1 MLKTVEEI
9 GRVVQNAHFFNP
21 RNWSREVMSS
31 TAETSPLEA
40 VRRFFAL
47 LTERQVNYVLVG
59 GIALLYYVEGR
70 NTQDLDLII
79 AAEDLDRLSE
89 IEIVERDVYFARG
102 RFQGLRVDFLLTD
115 NPLFRRVQRAYVR
128 RERFLGQAVPLATVE
143 GLLLLKLYALPSL
156 YRQGDFV
163 RVGLYENDIAVLVYE
178 YEPDMERLL
187 DIIAEYVGQGD
198 LTSLREIVAEIEE
211 RVRRF
216 KGEKGG

>member
-21 RNWSREVMSS
+21 QNWSQEAMPS
-31 TAETSPLEA
+31 TVEGSPVEA
-40 VRRFFAL
+40 VTRFFAL
-47 LTERQVNYVLVG
+47 LAERQVDYALVG
-59 GIALLYYVEGR
+59 GVALLHYVEGR

-79 AAEDLDRLSE
+79 AGEDLDRLPE
-89 IEIVERDVYFARG
+89 IEIAERDVYFARG

-115 NPLFRRVQRAYVR
+115 NPLFRRVQREYVR
-128 RERFLGQAVPLATVE
+128 RERFLGQGVPLATVE

-163 RVGLYENDIAVLVYE
+163 RVGLYENDVAVLVYE

-187 DIIAEYVGQGD
+187 DILAEYVGEGD
-198 LTSLREIVAEIEE
+198 MTALREIVAEIEE

-216 KGEKGG
+216 KGGSR

>member
-21 RNWSREVMSS
+21 RNWSREVMPS
-31 TAETSPLEA
+31 TAETSPLKA

-79 AAEDLDRLSE
+79 
-89 IEIVERDVYFARG
+89 
-102 RFQGLRVDFLLTD
+102 
-115 NPLFRRVQRAYVR
+115 
-128 RERFLGQAVPLATVE
+128 
-143 GLLLLKLYALPSL
+143 
-156 YRQGDFV
+156 
-163 RVGLYENDIAVLVYE
+163 
-178 YEPDMERLL
+178 
-187 DIIAEYVGQGD
+187 YVGQGD
-198 LTSLREIVAEIEE
+198 VTSLREIVAEIEE